1 MQKTH
6 HIDFISNIF
15 RKKKPIFIKYNL
27 LCLQKQPKGK
37 KEDWIPEEKNLF
49 IEILKE
55 ERLKGK
61 WSDISYNLYCRSERQ
76 FFRSSHNCREM
87 WYNHLN
93 PVVNH
98 NKWTL
103 QEDIQLFELAGKLGT
118 KWAKI
123 SKALEGVRTEHMV
136 KNRFNSISKKYQSR
150 FQRCSQKKMIEL
162 ISVHL

>member
-1 MQKTH
+1 
-6 HIDFISNIF
+6 
-15 RKKKPIFIKYNL
+15 
-27 LCLQKQPKGK
+27 
-37 KEDWIPEEKNLF
+37 
-49 IEILKE
+49 
-55 ERLKGK
+55 
-61 WSDISYNLYCRSERQ
+61 
-76 FFRSSHNCREM
+76 M

-103 QEDIQLFELAGKLGT
+103 KEDIQLFDLAGKIGT

-162 ISVHL
+162 ISSHLLKKLAQEEE